1 LLHTLLIQ
9 LSIIYKCGD
18 LRLPRRTALFDRQ
31 AVDGAVDGKDR
42 TDPPRGFV
50 RLAYG
55 RLRCYACQYRMAC
68 LGRAT

>member
-31 AVDGAVDGKDR
+31 AVDGASTAKIAPIRRVASFASP
-42 TDPPRGFV
+42 TD
-50 RLAYG
+50 A
-55 RLRCYACQYRMAC
+55 
-68 LGRAT
+68 

>member
-1 LLHTLLIQ
+1 LLHTPLIQ

-18 LRLPRRTALFDRQ
+18 LRLPHRTVLFDRQ
-31 AVDGAVDGKDR
+31 AVDGAVDGKDGN
-42 TDPPRGFV
+42 DAPRGFV

-55 RLRCYACQYRMAC
+55 PLRCCACQYRMTC